1 MNVTW
6 VCHVHTAADCLNAS
20 YFMGSYLMQHL
31 TESDSCTGIPRSGFL
46 FAYKTPRIWCTPG
59 CLTNCF
65 AYSEEM
71 HSNMIIILMSFEWD
85 FRE

>member
-6 VCHVHTAADCLNAS
+6 VCHVHTAADS

-31 TESDSCTGIPRSGFL
+31 TGSDSCTGIPRSGFL